1 MPCYK
6 CKNGKYRLGNSDC
19 VYDSKESCER
29 AYRAY
34 LAKKK
39 EKKNV

>member
-1 MPCYK
+1 MPCYERK
-6 CKNGKYRLGNSDC
+6 GGWYMGGRKYR
-19 VYDSKESCER
+19 SKAACER

-39 EKKNV
+39 SKRSRKG